1 MARAPSKHGGDQPLD
16 FRGFLS
22 DLQDRKLSRKD
33 KDKKMRPQQPNK
45 DIPKSGD
52 FGTSFGSEDSL
63 PDAASE
69 KDLGN
74 EYFKQKKFKEA
85 IDCYSR
91 SIALSPTA
99 VAFANRAMSYIKIK
113 RFQEAEN
120 DCTEALNLDD
130 RYIKA
135 YSRRA
140 TARKELG
147 KLKASIEDAEFA
159 LRLEPHNQEIKKQ
172 YAEAK
177 SLYEKRILQK
187 ISEQEKQNVGKLDTK
202 VNGHIIQPVSSST
215 QRKQMTAVE
224 DHTKKINKS
233 GKQAWKVS
241 VQELASRAASRA
253 NVLAAQNITRPTTA
267 YQFEASWRGL
277 SGDRALQAKLLKAIY
292 PRELPYIF
300 KNALTVHILVD
311 IIKCVTTF
319 FIDEMALTVSFLEN
333 LTKVPRFDTLIMFLS
348 SKDKDDLAKTWD
360 EVFYYEVIPIEF
372 AEKLDNLRTKYC
384 LK

>member
-224 DHTKKINKS
+224 DHTKINKS

>member
-1 MARAPSKHGGDQPLD
+1 
-16 FRGFLS
+16 
-22 DLQDRKLSRKD
+22 
-33 KDKKMRPQQPNK
+33 
-45 DIPKSGD
+45 
-52 FGTSFGSEDSL
+52 
-63 PDAASE
+63 
-69 KDLGN
+69 
-74 EYFKQKKFKEA
+74 
-85 IDCYSR
+85 
-91 SIALSPTA
+91 
-99 VAFANRAMSYIKIK
+99 MSYIKIK
-113 RFQEAEN
+113 RQAFQEAEN

-224 DHTKKINKS
+224 DHTKINKS

-319 FIDEMALTVSFLEN
+319 FM
-333 LTKVPRFDTLIMFLS
+333 
-348 SKDKDDLAKTWD
+348 
-360 EVFYYEVIPIEF
+360 
-372 AEKLDNLRTKYC
+372 
-384 LK
+384 